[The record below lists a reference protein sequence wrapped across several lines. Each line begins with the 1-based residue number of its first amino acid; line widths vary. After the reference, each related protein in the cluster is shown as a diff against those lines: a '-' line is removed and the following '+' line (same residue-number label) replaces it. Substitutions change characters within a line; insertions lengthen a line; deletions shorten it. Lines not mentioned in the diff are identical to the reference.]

1 MTWFLGVVVVLLLGG
16 VVVVAAGRGA
26 AMRPVYDDRPD
37 PPLPISG
44 PLTAQDL
51 RRVRFAV
58 GVRGYRMDEVDALL
72 RRLAVQLDD
81 APPDPD
87 PAAPPER
94 GVPDQ
99 P

>member
-37 PPLPISG
+37 PQLPISG

-81 APPDPD
+81 APPGRD